1 MFSSFTLL
9 CVLGVSLRLA
19 LFLFLRWKWDV
30 RPLIPNGLSYCIVL
44 LAMMPAW
51 MQPVPLPVPMSL
63 ALGFVLPDLLLAR
76 S

>member
-1 MFSSFTLL
+1 M
-9 CVLGVSLRLA
+9 
-19 LFLFLRWKWDV
+19 

-44 LAMMPAW
+44 LAMMPSW

>member
-1 MFSSFTLL
+1 MFSSFTLW

-19 LFLFLRWKWDV
+19 LFLFLRWRWSV